1 MARQVGHIKYKGTL
15 GEVRHFKIKGL
26 QGDFAGLKGGPSS
39 DQVKTDPSFIRTREN
54 MNEFGGCAA
63 AAKSVRI
70 GLSQLMKQMSDPQL
84 TGRITGIMKK
94 INLEDLSE
102 ARGVRAILIST
113 QRKYLKGLNFNKNLV
128 LESVLYAPFSVTP
141 EVDRLSSDLVVP
153 AFNIASSINIPSGA
167 THFRLI
173 NALSVISDFAYNATT
188 GIYEAIEP
196 SLNELSNVA
205 YSDYLDLKTEI
216 TAPTLI
222 ESALPGAPQLTGST
236 TVLNSVGI
244 EFYQQAGSGYYLLN
258 AGHALKI
265 QNVVLPVS

>member
-1 MARQVGHIKYKGTL
+1 MARQTGHIKYKGTL

-26 QGDFAGLKGGPSS
+26 QGDFAGLKGGPSG

-153 AFNIASSINIPSGA
+153 AFNVASSINIPSGA
-167 THFRLI
+167 THFRLV
-173 NALSVISDFAYNATT
+173 NALSVLSDYAFNATT
-188 GIYEAIEP
+188 KVYEPIEP
-196 SLNELSNVA
+196 TLNETSKIT
-205 YSDYLDLKTEI
+205 YSDYIELESSVA
-216 TAPTLI
+216 APLSV
-222 ESALPGAPQLTGST
+222 ESILPGNPTMTADVSLISC
-236 TVLNSVGI
+236 VGI
-244 EFYQQAGSGYYLLN
+244 EFYQKVGANYYIFSVGN
-258 AGHALKI
+258 SLKI
-265 QNVVLPVS
+265 KNIF